1 MYEYQIERL
10 RAVALDATNYG
21 SLPHQ
26 PEPTPEEISQALAEA
41 VAEFIETLAPV
52 DDFDASKAAV
62 LQFVADTLAAAG
74 LYHHAAKVQTWVN
87 DPWNKGLL

>member
-26 PEPTPEEISQALAEA
+26 PEPTQTLETALRSGTQPQNEA
-41 VAEFIETLAPV
+41 IA
-52 DDFDASKAAV
+52 
-62 LQFVADTLAAAG
+62 
-74 LYHHAAKVQTWVN
+74 
-87 DPWNKGLL
+87 